1 MMPRRQK
8 KTRVGRNFQMRRT
21 SRGKRGAA
29 FKIGTV
35 GTIAAVIAAAGLAAN
50 EVMDIERA
58 DANFCF
64 VRDDQTQVAVLIDNS
79 VKGHTAQQLRD
90 YETGLLASYAQ
101 APANARIKFFTTALD
116 GQGSIARPVLTI
128 CKPAETPA
136 EREAM
141 AAPSKPAPYLKRQA
155 EEARDRY
162 RAAIADVLAATQDQ
176 DRVAL
181 DSPILELVQAVSR
194 YDGFQGRAR
203 SLVLVTDGIQNSET
217 AEFCVKKGHMP
228 RFERFAERPGY
239 AFVKPR
245 PLTGV
250 DITLLLVEYGKL
262 PSGPLRYCTN
272 AELRTWWPDYFKGNG
287 AHSVELYRLRTGAGS

>member
-1 MMPRRQK
+1 MMLGRQK
-8 KTRVGRNFQMRRT
+8 GTRGRRGFRKGRT
-21 SRGKRGAA
+21 SRGKRGTA

-35 GTIAAVIAAAGLAAN
+35 GAIAVAVTAAGLAAN
-50 EVMDIERA
+50 EMMDIERP

-64 VRDDQTQVAVLIDNS
+64 VRDDQAQVAVLIDNS
-79 VKGHTAQQLRD
+79 VKGHTGQQLRD
-90 YETGLLASYAQ
+90 YETGLLAPYAQ
-101 APANARIKFFTTALD
+101 APANARIEFFTTALD
-116 GQGSIARPVLTI
+116 GQGSIARPVFSI
-128 CKPAETPA
+128 CKPPETPA

-141 AAPSKPAPYLKRQA
+141 GAPSKPAPYLKRQA
-155 EEARDRY
+155 EEARERY

-194 YDGFQGRAR
+194 HDGFQGRTR

-228 RFERFAERPGY
+228 SFKRFAERPGY
-239 AFVKPR
+239 VFVKPR
-245 PLTGV
+245 PLTGIDV
-250 DITLLLVEYGKL
+250 TLLLVEYGKL

-287 AHSVELYRLRTGAGS
+287 ARSVELYRLRAGLGS